1 MRIVG
6 AVLFPR
12 IFVGVFMAKS
22 GVDRRAFLC
31 GLGSVAVAGIAG
43 CSSTANE
50 TVRTEMRSETVRVS
64 RANGALLYAAK
75 ADEQFPLPAIPYQKI
90 DPRFYRQMVPDPTGE
105 APGTLV
111 VDVGSH
117 YLYFTYP
124 NGQAM
129 RYGVGLGRAGF
140 AWAGRGKIQ
149 YKRQWPKWTPP
160 DEMIAR
166 QPELAKY
173 SADNG
178 GMPPG
183 LENPL
188 GARALYIFQ
197 GNEDTLYRIH
207 GSPEWWTIGKSVSS
221 GCVRMINQD
230 VADLYGRVPDGTVV
244 VVTNLSNPGV
254 EIADNVR
261 EQEIYEPVRG
271 YDDIYGDEP
280 RRPVNADR
288 EVYRR
293 RRIYREPDIYD
304 DPVYDDPYY
313 VPGY

>member
-1 MRIVG
+1 MS
-6 AVLFPR
+6 
-12 IFVGVFMAKS
+12 KS
-22 GVDRRAFLC
+22 GIDRRTFLC
-31 GLGSVAVAGIAG
+31 GLGSVATASLAG

-50 TVRTEMRSETVRVS
+50 TVREDVRSETITVS
-64 RANGALLYAAK
+64 KADGALLYAAK
-75 ADEQFPLPAIPYQKI
+75 PDEKFPLPAIPYQKI
-90 DPRFYRQMVPDPTGE
+90 DPRFYRQMVSDPTGE

-166 QPELAKY
+166 QPELAKF
-173 SADNG
+173 SGDNG

-183 LENPL
+183 LTNPL

-197 GNEDTLYRIH
+197 GKEDTLYRIH

-230 VADLYGRVPDGTVV
+230 VADLYGRVPDGTAV
-244 VVTNLSNPGV
+244 VVTNLSNPGIEQV
-254 EIADNVR
+254 DDVAER
-261 EQEIYEPVRG
+261 EVWEPVPRYEDG
-271 YDDIYGDEP
+271 LGDDPY
-280 RRPVNADR
+280 RPANAER
-288 EVYRR
+288 EVSGRR
-293 RRIYREPDIYD
+293 RVYREREVD
-304 DPVYDDPYY
+304 DGWGSDDPYY

>member
-1 MRIVG
+1 M
-6 AVLFPR
+6 
-12 IFVGVFMAKS
+12 
-22 GVDRRAFLC
+22 
-31 GLGSVAVAGIAG
+31 GLGSIAVAGLAG
-43 CSSTANE
+43 CSSTRRE
-50 TVRTEMRSETVRVS
+50 TVDR
-64 RANGALLYAAK
+64 RAADVMAARRAEGALLYAAK
-75 ADEQFPLPAIPYQKI
+75 PDEQFPLPAIPYDKV
-90 DPRFYRQMVPDPTGE
+90 DPRFYRQMVADPTGE

-111 VDVGSH
+111 VDTGNH
-117 YLYFTYP
+117 FLYFTYP

-183 LENPL
+183 LDNPL

-197 GNEDTLYRIH
+197 GKEDTLFRIH

-230 VADLYGRVPDGTVV
+230 VVDLYSRVPDGTEI
-244 VVTNLSNPGV
+244 VVTDLSRPGV
-254 EIADNVR
+254 EAVDDVR
-261 EQEIYEPVRG
+261 DQEIYEPYRPRETWG
-271 YDDIYGDEP
+271 DDD
-280 RRPVNADR
+280 ADLSADASR
-288 EVYRR
+288 MAPRR
-293 RRIYREPDIYD
+293 RRRYLDE
-304 DPVYDDPYY
+304 DPSADPAYDDPYY

>member
-1 MRIVG
+1 M
-6 AVLFPR
+6 
-12 IFVGVFMAKS
+12 VFS
-22 GVDRRAFLC
+22 GVDRRGFLS
-31 GLGSVAVAGIAG
+31 GVGSAAALALAG
-43 CSSTANE
+43 CSSTAKE
-50 TVRTEMRSETVRVS
+50 TVREDNSETMTLRQNE
-64 RANGALLYAAK
+64 AALLYAAK

-90 DPRFYRQMVPDPTGE
+90 SPQFYRQMVPDPTGE

-111 VDVGSH
+111 VDTGNH
-117 YLYFTYP
+117 FLYFTYP

-160 DEMIAR
+160 NEMVAR

-183 LENPL
+183 LTNPL

-197 GNEDTLYRIH
+197 GKEDTLYRIH

-230 VADLYGRVPDGTVV
+230 VVDLYSRVPDGTQV
-244 VVTNLSNPGV
+244 VVTNLSSPGIEQV
-254 EIADNVR
+254 DNVA
-261 EQEIYEPVRG
+261 EQEVWEPVRR
-271 YDDIYGDEP
+271 YDDAYGNDPYSE
-280 RRPVNADR
+280 VDADD
-288 EVYRR
+288 VADTRR
-293 RRIYREPDIYD
+293 RRVYREREPYD
-304 DPVYDDPYY
+304 DPVYDDPDYA
-313 VPGY
+313 PGY

>member
-1 MRIVG
+1 MLK
-6 AVLFPR
+6 A
-12 IFVGVFMAKS
+12 
-22 GVDRRAFLC
+22 GVDRRAFLV
-31 GLGSVAVAGIAG
+31 GMGSVVAAGLAG
-43 CSSTANE
+43 CSSTTRE
-50 TVRTEMRSETVRVS
+50 TVDT
-64 RANGALLYAAK
+64 RATQVLAARRAEGALLYAAK
-75 ADEQFPLPAIPYQKI
+75 PDEQFPLPAIPHQKI
-90 DPRFYRQMVPDPTGE
+90 DPKFYRQMVADPTGE

-111 VDVGSH
+111 VDTGNH

-178 GMPPG
+178 GMPPS
-183 LENPL
+183 LDNPL

-197 GNEDTLYRIH
+197 GKEDTLYRIH

-230 VADLYGRVPDGTVV
+230 VVDLFNRVPDGTQI
-244 VVTNLSNPGV
+244 VVTDLSRPGV
-254 EIADNVR
+254 ESVNDVR
-261 EQEIYEPVRG
+261 GQEIYEPYRPNEAIET
-271 YDDIYGDEP
+271 DDSYVSADASRMPP
-280 RRPVNADR
+280 RS
-288 EVYRR
+288 RR
-293 RRIYREPDIYD
+293 RYLDD
-304 DPVYDDPYY
+304 DPYAAPAYDDPYY

>member
-1 MRIVG
+1 MV
-6 AVLFPR
+6 
-12 IFVGVFMAKS
+12 KS
-22 GVDRRAFLC
+22 GVNRRAFLV
-31 GLGSVAVAGIAG
+31 GMGSVAAAGLAG
-43 CSSTANE
+43 CSSTTRETVDTRANE
-50 TVRTEMRSETVRVS
+50 VMAAR
-64 RANGALLYAAK
+64 RAEGALLYAAK
-75 ADEQFPLPAIPYQKI
+75 TDEQFPLPAIPYQKI
-90 DPRFYRQMVPDPTGE
+90 DPRFYRQMVSDPTGE

-111 VDVGSH
+111 VDTGSH
-117 YLYFTYP
+117 HLYFTYP

-160 DEMIAR
+160 DEMVAR
-166 QPELAKY
+166 QPELVKY

-183 LENPL
+183 IENPL

-197 GNEDTLYRIH
+197 GKEDTLFRIH

-230 VADLYGRVPDGTVV
+230 VVDLYDRVPDGTAI
-244 VVTNLSNPGV
+244 VVTDLSRPGV
-254 EIADNVR
+254 ENVDNVR
-261 EQEIYEPVRG
+261 DQEIYEPYRPNEG
-271 YDDIYGDEP
+271 YDMDDP
-280 RRPVNADR
+280 DLSADASR
-288 EVYRR
+288 MTPRR
-293 RRIYREPDIYD
+293 RRRYLD
-304 DPVYDDPYY
+304 DGDDVQPVYDDPYY

>member
-1 MRIVG
+1 MS
-6 AVLFPR
+6 
-12 IFVGVFMAKS
+12 KS
-22 GVDRRAFLC
+22 GVDRRTFLC
-31 GLGSVAVAGIAG
+31 GLGGAAAVGLAG
-43 CSSTANE
+43 CSTTARE
-50 TVRTEMRSETVRVS
+50 TNRTETTQFMAAR
-64 RANGALLYAAK
+64 RAEGALLYAAMP
-75 ADEQFPLPAIPYQKI
+75 DEQFPLPAIPYQKI
-90 DPRFYRQMVPDPTGE
+90 DPRFYRQMVSDPTGE

-117 YLYFTYP
+117 YLYYTYP

-160 DEMIAR
+160 DEMVAR

-173 SADNG
+173 SSANG

-197 GNEDTLYRIH
+197 GKEDTLYRIH

-230 VADLYGRVPDGTVV
+230 VIDLYGRVPDGTTI
-244 VVTNLSNPGV
+244 VVTNLRSPG
-254 EIADNVR
+254 I
-261 EQEIYEPVRG
+261 EQVDAVAEREIYEPVRR
-271 YDDIYGDEP
+271 YEDDGLDNDPYRPRRVYRERDYYGDDG
-280 RRPVNADR
+280 VGS
-288 EVYRR
+288 
-293 RRIYREPDIYD
+293 
-304 DPVYDDPYY
+304 DDPYY

>member
-1 MRIVG
+1 MEYRMV
-6 AVLFPR
+6 
-12 IFVGVFMAKS
+12 KS
-22 GVDRRAFLC
+22 GVDRRAFLV
-31 GLGSVAVAGIAG
+31 GMGSVTAAGLAG
-43 CSSTANE
+43 CSTNTRE
-50 TVRTEMRSETVRVS
+50 TVDAEATQVIAAR
-64 RANGALLYAAK
+64 RAEGALLYAAK

-90 DPRFYRQMVPDPTGE
+90 DARFYRQMVSDPTGE

-111 VDVGSH
+111 VDTGGH
-117 YLYFTYP
+117 FLYFTYP

-160 DEMIAR
+160 DEMVAR

-183 LENPL
+183 LANPL

-197 GNEDTLYRIH
+197 GKEDTLYRIH

-230 VADLYGRVPDGTVV
+230 VVDLYSRVPDGTAV
-244 VVTNLSNPGV
+244 VVTDLSRPGV
-254 EIADNVR
+254 ESLDDVR
-261 EQEIYEPVRG
+261 GQEIYEP
-271 YDDIYGDEP
+271 Y
-280 RRPVNADR
+280 RPN
-288 EVYRR
+288 EVYDMDDPDLSADASRISPRR
-293 RRIYREPDIYD
+293 RRRYLDD
-304 DPVYDDPYY
+304 DPNVEPAYDDPYY